1 MGGFA
6 EFLAK
11 ELGHPDEKKEELSI
25 SKEGMDRFAI
35 YKIGPVL
42 SVSVSGFSLV
52 VLDNKTNS
60 SFSNICYFKLLYMKN
75 RWKFYGVFVTVAS

>member
-1 MGGFA
+1 MGVFA

-11 ELGHPDEKKEELSI
+11 ELGHPQKKEELSI

-42 SVSVSGFSLV
+42 SVSVSGLV
-52 VLDNKTNS
+52 LCWIIKPTAVLVTFVTFNS
-60 SFSNICYFKLLYMKN
+60 YMKN
-75 RWKFYGVFVTVAS
+75 RWKFYGVFITVAS

>member
-11 ELGHPDEKKEELSI
+11 ELGRPHEKKEELSI

-52 VLDNKTNS
+52 VLDNKPKALLC
-60 SFSNICYFKLLYMKN
+60 NIRYF
-75 RWKFYGVFVTVAS
+75 

>member
-1 MGGFA
+1 MGVFA

-11 ELGHPDEKKEELSI
+11 ELGHPHEKKEELSI

-42 SVSVSGFSLV
+42 SVSVSDL
-52 VLDNKTNS
+52 
-60 SFSNICYFKLLYMKN
+60 
-75 RWKFYGVFVTVAS
+75 A

>member
-1 MGGFA
+1 MGVFA

-11 ELGHPDEKKEELSI
+11 ELGHPHEKKEELSI

-42 SVSVSGFSLV
+42 SVSVSGLV
-52 VLDNKTNS
+52 FLCWIIKPTAVLVTFVTS
-60 SFSNICYFKLLYMKN
+60 YMKN